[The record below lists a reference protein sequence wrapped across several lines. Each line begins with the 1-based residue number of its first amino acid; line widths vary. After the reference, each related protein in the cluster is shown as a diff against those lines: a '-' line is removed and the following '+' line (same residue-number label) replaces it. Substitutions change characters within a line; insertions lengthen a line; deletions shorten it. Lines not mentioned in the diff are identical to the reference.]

1 MENIKDR
8 LISKVDEYRDEMI
21 HISKC
26 IYNYSEL
33 SFNEYKS
40 SKLLADTLE
49 SYGFSVERGLG
60 SLDTAFK
67 AVFRGKKGY
76 PTVAFLA
83 EYDALPGI
91 GHGCGHNLIGPS
103 SLFAAAA
110 LSKVLGD
117 AEGDI
122 VVMGTPAEETGGGKI
137 ILLDEGAFDD
147 VNYSIMA
154 HPSSIN
160 QVCRGGR
167 AITDINI
174 EFFGKSAH
182 SSAPENGINALKA
195 VINTFI
201 GIDQLSQT
209 FPEGVNTNGIILN
222 GGEAD
227 NIIPEYASCQFSV
240 RAKTRK
246 DLLIVLEKINEIVKS
261 SEILTGASSKITT
274 EIIYAERYPNM
285 AMELKYKEYMEYL
298 GEKVEAANPWGKYGS
313 SDIGNISLKMPVIH
327 SYFKIMEEPVN
338 AHSKDFAEMTTKDAA
353 FEGMIKSAKA
363 LAMLGA
369 DLLTDKPFR
378 DKVDIEYEMEVR
390 QKI

>member
-1 MENIKDR
+1 
-8 LISKVDEYRDEMI
+8 
-21 HISKC
+21 
-26 IYNYSEL
+26 
-33 SFNEYKS
+33 
-40 SKLLADTLE
+40 LLADTLE
-49 SYGFSVERGLG
+49 KYEFSVERGVG

-67 AVFRGKKGY
+67 AVSRGKTGY

-103 SLFAAAA
+103 SLLAAVA
-110 LSKVLGD
+110 LSKVLNEI
-117 AEGDI
+117 EGNI
-122 VVMGTPAEETGGGKI
+122 VVIGTPAEEAGGGKI
-137 ILLDEGAFDD
+137 ILLDKGVFDD

-154 HPSSIN
+154 HPSTIN